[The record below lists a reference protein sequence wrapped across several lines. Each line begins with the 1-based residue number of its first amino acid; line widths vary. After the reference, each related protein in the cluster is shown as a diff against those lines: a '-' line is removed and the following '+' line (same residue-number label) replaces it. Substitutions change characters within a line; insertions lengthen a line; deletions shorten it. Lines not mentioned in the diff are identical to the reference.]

1 MKVSGVRMTHRGAM
15 GVNSDGRRTGRLRRG
30 LYVGQKTINGKK
42 YTVFGKDMTEA
53 RARLNAVECNLPKA
67 RSSDP
72 DGCGRRQGVS
82 SRATCGHTWCDG
94 RRSGSWPVAIGSPW
108 WRTWV

>member
-53 RARLNAVECNLPKA
+53 RARLNALERDAPKA
-67 RSSDP
+67 RAERS
-72 DGCGRRQGVS
+72 GWVWELS
-82 SRATCGHTWCDG
+82 SRFEPCDV
-94 RRSGSWPVAIGSPW
+94 WAYLV
-108 WRTWV
+108 